1 MKSQLAFSVS
11 VQEDLCRASGG
22 NCKGQRV
29 SQSAS
34 FLRCFVITPL
44 TSSRGTVVVATAHVQ
59 RKSKRDTHTLMRTQR
74 ALVDPLNYWSA
85 LRASHVSVSRRRAAL
100 PPLLSCFG
108 AQVCLYRCLHRA
120 PLLTSDLNL
129 SNQLPFGW
137 FELWTCSVNWSRVA
151 AVLTE
156 AESLSW
162 VAFSCGAEL
171 KSI

>member
-1 MKSQLAFSVS
+1 MKSQLAFSVFME
-11 VQEDLCRASGG
+11 EDFCHASNG
-22 NCKGQRV
+22 NCKGRRV

-44 TSSRGTVVVATAHVQ
+44 TSSRGAVVVATAHVQ

-100 PPLLSCFG
+100 PPLLIRFC

-120 PLLTSDLNL
+120 RLLTSGLNL
-129 SNQLPFGW
+129 SNQRPFGW
-137 FELWTCSVNWSRVA
+137 FKLWTCSVNWSRVA